1 MRSDLCFNSY
11 VGLPTDVA
19 LQMTPAAN
27 LKFPLITTL
36 PPNDPGLQALVIDKI
51 RGMMD
56 AAKSPI
62 IIVDG
67 GTSRSLENLTA

>member
-1 MRSDLCFNSY
+1 LCFNIY
-11 VGLPTDVA
+11 VGLPTDIA

-27 LKFPLITTL
+27 LKFPLIATL
-36 PPNDPGLQALVIDKI
+36 PPNDPSLQALVIDKI
-51 RGMMD
+51 RGVMD

-67 GTSRSLENLTA
+67 GMSRSLENLTA